1 MVETQTLLRVQPRD
15 DFIISPSIE
24 AVTTRAM
31 AYLEAGYPVHF
42 RGPTGTGKTTLALH
56 LAKLRNRPV
65 ILMYGDE
72 EFGSSDLVGGEKGV
86 VSSRLVDNFIHS
98 VLKTEE
104 SVRPQWIDQRLTTA
118 CRNGHTLIYDEF
130 SRSRP
135 EANNVLLAVLEEKLL
150 SLPETRYGES
160 YMQVHPEFR
169 AVFTSNPEEYAG
181 IHKTQDA
188 LLDRMITIKLTH
200 YDRGTEIAITRA
212 KSGIGEK
219 RAEKIV
225 DIVRDLRKMS
235 SSSWPSIRAGIMIAK
250 LVMQRRG
257 KVRADNSIF
266 CETCFDVLGSNGLKK
281 ENIRQLIE
289 TKLR

>member
-1 MVETQTLLRVQPRD
+1 MVGTQTLLRVQPRD

-56 LAKLRNRPV
+56 LAKLRSRPV

-135 EANNVLLAVLEEKLL
+135 EANNVLLAVFEEKLL

-160 YMQVHPEFR
+160 YMRVHPEFR

-200 YDRGTEIAITRA
+200 YERGTEIAITRA

-257 KVRADNSIF
+257 KVSADNSIF

>member
-31 AYLEAGYPVHF
+31 ACLKAGYPVHF

-104 SVRPQWIDQRLTTA
+104 NVRPQWIDQRLTTA
-118 CRNGHTLIYDEF
+118 CRNGYTLIYDEF

-150 SLPETRYGES
+150 SLPQTRYGET

-169 AVFTSNPEEYAG
+169 AVFTSNPAEYAG
-181 IHKTQDA
+181 VHKTQDA

-225 DIVRDLRKMS
+225 DIVRDLRKVS
-235 SSSWPSIRAGIMIAK
+235 SKGWPSILAGIMIAK
-250 LVMQRRG
+250 LVMQRQG

-266 CETCFDVLGSNGLKK
+266 CETCFDVLGSIGLKK
-281 ENIRQLIE
+281 EDIRQLIE

>member
-1 MVETQTLLRVQPRD
+1 MVGTQTLLRVQPRD

-24 AVTTRAM
+24 AVITRAI
-31 AYLEAGYPVHF
+31 ACLEAGYPVHF

-104 SVRPQWIDQRLTTA
+104 NVRPQWIDQRLTTA
-118 CRNGHTLIYDEF
+118 CRNGYTLIYDEF

-150 SLPETRYGES
+150 SLPQTRYGET

-181 IHKTQDA
+181 VHKTQDA

-225 DIVRDLRKMS
+225 DIVRDLRKVS
-235 SSSWPSIRAGIMIAK
+235 SNCWPSIRAGIMIAK

>member
-31 AYLEAGYPVHF
+31 ACLEAGYPVHF

-56 LAKLRNRPV
+56 LARLRNRPV

-160 YMQVHPEFR
+160 YMRVHPEFR

-188 LLDRMITIKLTH
+188 LLDRMITIRLTH
-200 YDRGTEIAITRA
+200 YERGTEIAITRA

>member
-1 MVETQTLLRVQPRD
+1 MVGTQTLLRVQPKD

-31 AYLEAGYPVHF
+31 ACLEAGYPVHF

-72 EFGSSDLVGGEKGV
+72 EFGSSDLVGSEKGV

-104 SVRPQWIDQRLTTA
+104 NVRPQWIDQRLTTA
-118 CRNGHTLIYDEF
+118 CRNGYTLIYDEF

-150 SLPETRYGES
+150 SLPQTRYGET

-181 IHKTQDA
+181 VHKTQDA

-225 DIVRDLRKMS
+225 DIVRDLRKVS
-235 SSSWPSIRAGIMIAK
+235 SNCWPSIRAGIMIAK

>member
-1 MVETQTLLRVQPRD
+1 MVGTQTLLRVQPRD

-31 AYLEAGYPVHF
+31 ACLEAGYPVHF

-56 LAKLRNRPV
+56 LAKLRKRPV

-104 SVRPQWIDQRLTTA
+104 NVRPQWIDQRLTTA
-118 CRNGHTLIYDEF
+118 CRNGYTLIYDEF

-150 SLPETRYGES
+150 SLPQTRYGET

-169 AVFTSNPEEYAG
+169 AVFTSNPAEYAG
-181 IHKTQDA
+181 VHKTQDA

-225 DIVRDLRKMS
+225 DIVRDLRKVS
-235 SSSWPSIRAGIMIAK
+235 SKGRPSIRAGIMIAK

-281 ENIRQLIE
+281 EDIRQLIE

>member
-1 MVETQTLLRVQPRD
+1 MVGTQTLLRVEPRD

-24 AVTTRAM
+24 AVITRAM
-31 AYLEAGYPVHF
+31 ACLKAGYPVHF
-42 RGPTGTGKTTLALH
+42 RGSTGTGKTTLALH
-56 LAKLRNRPV
+56 LAKLRKRPV

-72 EFGSSDLVGGEKGV
+72 EFGSSDLVGSEKGI

-104 SVRPQWIDQRLTTA
+104 NVRPQWIDQRLTTA
-118 CRNGHTLIYDEF
+118 CRNGYTLIYDEF

-150 SLPETRYGES
+150 SLPQTRYGET

-169 AVFTSNPEEYAG
+169 AVFTSNPAEYAG
-181 IHKTQDA
+181 VHKTQDA
-188 LLDRMITIKLTH
+188 LLDRMITIRLTH

-225 DIVRDLRKMS
+225 DIVRDLRKVS
-235 SSSWPSIRAGIMIAK
+235 SKGRPSIRAGIMIAK

-266 CETCFDVLGSNGLKK
+266 CETCFDVFGSNGLKK
-281 ENIRQLIE
+281 EDIRQLIE

>member
-86 VSSRLVDNFIHS
+86 VSRRLVDNFIHS

-118 CRNGHTLIYDEF
+118 CRYGYTLIYDEF

-135 EANNVLLAVLEEKLL
+135 EANNVLLAVFEEKLL

-160 YMQVHPEFR
+160 YMRVHPEFR

-188 LLDRMITIKLTH
+188 LLDRMVTIKLTH

-235 SSSWPSIRAGIMIAK
+235 SSSWPSIRACIMIAK

-266 CETCFDVLGSNGLKK
+266 CEICFDVLGSNGLKQ